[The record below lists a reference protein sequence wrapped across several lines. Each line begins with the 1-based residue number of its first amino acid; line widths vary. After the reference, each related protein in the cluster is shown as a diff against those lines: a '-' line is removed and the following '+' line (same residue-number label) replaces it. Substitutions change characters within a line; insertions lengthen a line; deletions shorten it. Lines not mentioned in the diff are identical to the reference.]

1 MKEATKLPE
10 LPRLPKGQGTLIY
23 THGNKILRLYP
34 WMAAISAW
42 L

>member
-10 LPRLPKGQGTLIY
+10 LPRLPKGQGTHMA
-23 THGNKILRLYP
+23 TRFFTVRLYP